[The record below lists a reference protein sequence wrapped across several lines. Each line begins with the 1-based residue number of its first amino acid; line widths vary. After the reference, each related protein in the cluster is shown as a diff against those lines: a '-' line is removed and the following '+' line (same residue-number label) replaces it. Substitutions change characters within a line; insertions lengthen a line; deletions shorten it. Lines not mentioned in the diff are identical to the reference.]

1 MKVLWGLGADV
12 WYGDVLVG
20 GVLYD
25 IMVVVS
31 DYSVWRFLGYLRL
44 MSEVSRGLNCRDDMV
59 LLKKL
64 ENTDILSMTKIPDGV
79 HVVLKYGQMKTYHP

>member
-1 MKVLWGLGADV
+1 
-12 WYGDVLVG
+12 
-20 GVLYD
+20 
-25 IMVVVS
+25 
-31 DYSVWRFLGYLRL
+31 

-79 HVVLKYGQMKTYHP
+79 HVVLKYVQMKTYHP